1 LVTFLAKQKKVM
13 GAKTMSD
20 VVDFLL
26 LPEQSLPLRIQS
38 TKDIYEHRNLLK
50 QLLLSE
56 STINYLMDIIIKSV
70 NNKSRFRTLDCL
82 KVLRAILRNNP
93 FDTELSK
100 PTIRKLF
107 FLHQTFILHKSKEVR
122 ACANSLV
129 LSRCLDDESI
139 KWIIANWEKSDHLQN
154 RLLRYPVKNSLI
166 SQWANEIYES
176 GKLKDRISEVIAL
189 LIDENIPS
197 YIKENKNT
205 IVWSIYYARTPD
217 STKQRLLM
225 ENFSKESAD
234 SLWKVAT
241 RLKYP
246 DVVQFM
252 RQKILAQQ
260 NGG

>member
-1 LVTFLAKQKKVM
+1 
-13 GAKTMSD
+13 MSD
-20 VVDFLL
+20 VIDFLL
-26 LPEQSLPLRIQS
+26 LPEHSLPLRIQS
-38 TKDIYEHRNLLK
+38 AKDIYEYRNLLK

-56 STINYLMDIIIKSV
+56 STINYLMDIIIEAI

-82 KVLRAILRNNP
+82 KVLRTILRNNP
-93 FDTELSK
+93 FETELSES
-100 PTIRKLF
+100 TIKKIF
-107 FLHQTFILHKSKEVR
+107 FLHQTFILHKNEEVR

-129 LSRCLDDESI
+129 ISRCLDDESVS
-139 KWIIANWEKSDHLQN
+139 WIIANWEKSDHLLN
-154 RLLRYPVKNSLI
+154 RLLRYPAKNSLI
-166 SQWANEIYES
+166 GKWATEIYHSE
-176 GKLKDRISEVIAL
+176 KLKDRISEVIAI
-189 LIDENIPS
+189 LIDETVPS
-197 YIKENKNT
+197 YINENKNT
-205 IVWSIYYARTPD
+205 IVWSIYYARIPD

-234 SLWKVAT
+234 SLWKIAT